1 MKIRILLCI
10 LATLLSYNVSAHDF
24 MVDGVC
30 YNVISEE
37 HKLCEVTFFENE
49 SGSVKKN
56 FYKDIVFVP
65 ETVEYGGESYYV
77 SVIGGLAFHMQDELL
92 SVVMPGTI
100 RTIKNSAFSS
110 CRNIRSIVIPANVT
124 EIESNAFQALESLTY
139 LAVDEGNKVYDSR
152 KGCNAIIETGNN
164 TLLFGCRTTVIPD
177 GVEVVARDAFSIILP
192 KGNETLSLDIPG
204 SVKVIN
210 ENAFSN
216 CDWLSAVKLNEGLE
230 EIGHWA
236 FNGTSIESIVIPATV
251 KKIEPSAFCNTK
263 LLKTIKVKRG
273 NKVYDSRKGCN
284 AIVESAT
291 DCLLQACSTTTIPDG
306 IKIVG
311 EHAFFRIDVKSV
323 VLPASVQ
330 EIRKSAFFGSGL
342 QGKLVIP
349 GNVKSIGQFAFTACS
364 GIDELVVE
372 EGCETIGSSAFS
384 LCTSL
389 RRAELPSSLK
399 HIGVG
404 SVYVLVFD
412 GCDLLENIEIPEQ
425 NPYYISNGDA
435 IIERSTMTVV
445 AGTGLGHCQIHIGR
459 KDHRPRK
466 IAKGAFWGMS
476 YMTAVWLPE
485 TLEEIEESAFYDCPA
500 IEFIVCGSKVPP
512 LLGKN
517 FGVVNAGPWHLPLQ
531 ERVVLV
537 VPEGSL
543 DAYKSAPGW
552 SEFRHMVER

>member
-1 MKIRILLCI
+1 MKIRILFSI
-10 LATLLSYNVSAHDF
+10 LAMLLSHNVLAHDF
-24 MVDGVC
+24 VVDGIC
-30 YNVISEE
+30 YNIISEE
-37 HKLCEVTFFENE
+37 YKLCEVTFFEKE
-49 SGSVKKN
+49 SGAVKSN

-65 ETVEYGGESYYV
+65 ETVEFDGKSYYV
-77 SVIGGLAFHMQDELL
+77 SAIGGLAFYMQDELL

-100 RTIKNSAFSS
+100 KTIKNSAFTS

-124 EIESNAFQALESLTY
+124 EIESDAFQGLESLTY
-139 LAVDEGNKVYDSR
+139 LAVDECNEVYDSR
-152 KGCNAIIETGNN
+152 RGCNAIIETGSN
-164 TLLFGCRTTVIPD
+164 TLLFGCKTTVIPD
-177 GVEVVARDAFSIILP
+177 GVEVIARDAFSIILP
-192 KGNETLSLDIPG
+192 KGNETFSLDIPG

-216 CDWLSAVKLNEGLE
+216 CDWLSALTLNEGLE

-263 LLKTIKVKRG
+263 LLKSIKVKRG

-291 DCLLQACSTTTIPDG
+291 DCMLQACSTTTIPDG

-342 QGKLVIP
+342 QGKFVIP
-349 GNVKSIGQFAFTACS
+349 GNVKNIGQYAFTACY

-389 RRAELPSSLK
+389 RRAVLPSSLK
-399 HIGVG
+399 RLGVG
-404 SVYVLVFD
+404 SAYVLVFE
-412 GCDLLENIEIPEQ
+412 GCDLLEKIEIPEQ
-425 NPYYISNGDA
+425 NPNYISNGNS

-445 AGTGLGHCQIHIGR
+445 AGTGLGHCKLQIGR
-459 KDHRPRK
+459 KEHRPRK

-500 IEFIVCGSKVPP
+500 IEFIVCRSKVPP

-517 FGVVNAGPWHLPLQ
+517 FGVVNGGPWHLPIQ
-531 ERVVLV
+531 QRVVLV
-537 VPEGSL
+537 VPKGSL
-543 DAYKSAPGW
+543 DAYRSAPGW
-552 SEFRHMVER
+552 SEFKHMVEN